1 MRVLVAEDDA
11 VSALFLERLL
21 KREGI
26 DVELARDGLEA
37 LAALGRERFD
47 VLLTDWMMPNL
58 DGIELTRRVHTHCRR
73 RPLVVVVTA
82 LASDEARAYALAAG
96 ADAYLAKPLRPEA
109 VLEALRTGL
118 ERLSQPAPAPDPEV
132 GEGAAAGT
140 VPFVGVA
147 FAASAGGPSALA
159 EVLAALPAQ
168 AEAAYFAVLHG
179 PDWLLETFARTLEAR
194 IPLEVFLVRS
204 SDAPVKPR
212 TVYLAPGDRH
222 LLVSPDLCVQLSDE
236 PPVNFVRPAADPLFR
251 SVARVFGR
259 HAVGV
264 VLTGMGRDG
273 SRGAAAIASTG
284 GVVIAQD
291 PVTALAPTMPATVV
305 ELGVARTVAPLP
317 ELAAALA
324 AEIGRLEGELQAGLR
339 RRGSP
344 AAGPLPRGGT
354 R

>member
-58 DGIELTRRVHTHCRR
+58 DGIELTRRVHTTCRR

-96 ADAYLAKPLRPEA
+96 ADAYLAKPLRPEE
-109 VLEALRTGL
+109 VLETLRTGL
-118 ERLSQPAPAPDPEV
+118 ERLCQPAPAPDPGPGDDGGRV
-132 GEGAAAGT
+132 P

-147 FAASAGGPSALA
+147 LAASAGGPSALA
-159 EVLAALPAQ
+159 ELLAALPAR
-168 AEAAYFAVLHG
+168 ARAAYFAVLHG
-179 PDWLLETFARTLEAR
+179 PDWLLETFARSLEAR
-194 IPLEVFLVRS
+194 IPLEVSLVRS
-204 SDAPVKPR
+204 PGLPVRPR
-212 TVYLAPGDRH
+212 TVYIAPGDRH
-222 LLVSPDLCVQLSDE
+222 LLVSPDLCVELSED

-259 HAVGV
+259 HGIGV

-273 SRGAAAIASTG
+273 SRGAAAIASAG
-284 GVVIAQD
+284 GTVIAQD
-291 PVTALAPTMPATVV
+291 PETALARTMPATVV

-317 ELAAALA
+317 ELASALA
-324 AEIGRLEGELQAGLR
+324 SEIARLEGELQAGLR
-339 RRGSP
+339 RR
-344 AAGPLPRGGT
+344 
-354 R
+354 